1 MKPKV
6 DQPEWIDWP
15 LGFRPLLRMVVAA
28 DCWVGVG
35 SPDRPSAEANW
46 PAAFL
51 TVAEACAT
59 GHPVG
64 VGTWSLALNNVVVAT
79 DQEREWVVLMM
90 ATPMV
95 LINANPQGHR
105 RSVIQAWGQQ
115 VGLGASTLVT
125 LDRYFQL
132 VGQRG
137 RAGRWASD
145 DWPWATPRGMAAPLT
160 MDANFNEVVRLVAS
174 LQGQALPALTLAH
187 RQGWPSVALALV
199 GVLSSLRLGS
209 GGLPL
214 ARLADQAN
222 RGDLGPRWQNYDFA
236 QMDCLADAL
245 YQRWCGVASGLPG
258 ERL

>member
-1 MKPKV
+1 MKPNV

-28 DCWVGVG
+28 DYWVGVG
-35 SPDRPSAEANW
+35 MPDRPSTEANW

-51 TVAEACAT
+51 TVAEACAA
-59 GHPVG
+59 GYPVG
-64 VGTWSLALNNVVVAT
+64 GETWALALNNVVIST

-105 RSVIQAWGQQ
+105 RSVIQAWGQHL
-115 VGLGASTLVT
+115 GLGASTLAT

-137 RAGRWASD
+137 LDSWRGGD
-145 DWPWATPRGMAAPLT
+145 DWPRTTSRGMAGPLK
-160 MDANFNEVVRLVAS
+160 MDANFNDAVRLVAS

-199 GVLSSLRLGS
+199 GVLSSLWLGS

-214 ARLADQAN
+214 AALAEQAN
-222 RGDLGPRWQNYDFA
+222 RGDLGRRWRGYDFT
-236 QMDCLADAL
+236 QMDRLADAL
-245 YQRWCGVASGLPG
+245 YQRWHGVASGLQR
-258 ERL
+258 EHL